1 MFRSLRALV
10 LAIIVAA
17 SLLGSASV
25 ASANTTP
32 PKGHLSPAP
41 AQLSDITWE

>member
-25 ASANTTP
+25 ASANTT
-32 PKGHLSPAP
+32 KGHFSPPP